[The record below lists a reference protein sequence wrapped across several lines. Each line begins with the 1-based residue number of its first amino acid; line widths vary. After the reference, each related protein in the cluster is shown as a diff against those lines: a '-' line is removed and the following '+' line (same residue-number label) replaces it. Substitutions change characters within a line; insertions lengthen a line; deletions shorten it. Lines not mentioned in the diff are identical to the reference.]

1 MAGRDLGVVG
11 QHYKSVHAQTYY
23 KRLLPTCCI
32 MRNAT
37 MEEGME
43 GNLAES
49 PLLIAQNGPLKGQRW
64 ILNKPMLVGREA
76 TCDIV
81 VSDRMVSRFHAR
93 LTPTLEGMLLE
104 DLESKNGTHCN
115 GSPVNG
121 QVPLQD
127 GDTVQIALA
136 QQFLFLT
143 SDATVPLSETEAH
156 PGRLRLDMRSRQV
169 WVEDRLIDP
178 PLSALQFHVLQ
189 ILFENQGQV
198 VNRQQLVVSAW
209 GQEQAIGVSDQAL
222 DALLRRLRDRI
233 AEIDPEHPY
242 IVTVRGHG
250 IRLENPPQD

>member
-1 MAGRDLGVVG
+1 
-11 QHYKSVHAQTYY
+11 
-23 KRLLPTCCI
+23 
-32 MRNAT
+32 
-37 MEEGME
+37 MEDGME

-64 ILNKPMLVGREA
+64 TLNKPLLVGRET

-81 VSDRMVSRFHAR
+81 VADRMVSRFHAR
-93 LTPTLEGMLLE
+93 ITPTSDGMLLE
-104 DLESKNGTHCN
+104 DLESKNGTHRN
-115 GSPVNG
+115 GNLVVG
-121 QVPLQD
+121 QVALED

-143 SDATVPLSETEAH
+143 SDATVPLSENEAH

-169 WVEDRLIDP
+169 WVEDQLIDP
-178 PLSALQFHVLQ
+178 PLSALQFHVLRV
-189 ILFENQGQV
+189 LYESQGQV
-198 VNRQQLVVSAW
+198 VDRHQLVDSAW
-209 GQEQAIGVSDQAL
+209 GEEQAVGVSDQAL

-233 AEIDPEHPY
+233 ESIDSQHPY